1 MKLLTIIIVFLCIAA
16 GMLAKTLL
24 TGLLGVPA
32 VLAFPLGMIAGTFI
46 AILAVNMLKG
56 IM

>member
-1 MKLLTIIIVFLCIAA
+1 MKLLTIIIIVLCLAA

-32 VLAFPLGMIAGTFI
+32 VLAFPIGMAAAAFAG
-46 AILAVNMLKG
+46 ILAVNMLKG